1 MYLYHRVRNG
11 GATGKDRLRLYW
23 GDSVQQVSCTLMGW
37 LGGVKS
43 ESPGG
48 GGGDGEGEGGGGSH
62 VLGNN
67 SLQLPV

>member
-1 MYLYHRVRNG
+1 MYHRVRN

-48 GGGDGEGEGGGGSH
+48 GGGMERERGEGD
-62 VLGNN
+62 
-67 SLQLPV
+67 PMC